1 MGAAFLIDRCR
12 VQYAVIWRPA
22 GIMGYR
28 YTSISKKLVFFIQ
41 STSDISLE
49 ENLWMLDVSS
59 FYSF

>member
-12 VQYAVIWRPA
+12 VQYAVISRPA
-22 GIMGYR
+22 GIMG

-59 FYSF
+59 FYSL